1 MGNFVLAVAII
12 FGGWWLLRKLASSQ
26 PRQVRGLTRKL
37 AGGAIITVAGF
48 LMLRGASN
56 IAIPLFILG
65 AGLVG
70 ETALFPNGLQWPGA
84 DRAPPRQAPA
94 SRGSMTRDEAYAV
107 LGLKPG
113 ATVADV
119 RAAHRRLMKD
129 FHPDHGGSNYLA
141 IKINQAK
148 DLLFQDLGATT

>member
-1 MGNFVLAVAII
+1 MGNFILAVAII

-26 PRQVRGLTRKL
+26 PRQVRGLARKL
-37 AGGAIITVAGF
+37 AGGAIIAVAGF

-56 IAIPLFILG
+56 VAIPLFVLG
-65 AGLVG
+65 AGFVG
-70 ETALFPNGLQWPGA
+70 ETALFPDGLQWPG
-84 DRAPPRQAPA
+84 RNKGPPPPSPA
-94 SRGSMTRDEAYAV
+94 SRGAITRDEAYAV

-113 ATVADV
+113 ATIAEV

-148 DLLFQDLGATT
+148 DLLFQELGATT

>member
-1 MGNFVLAVAII
+1 MSNFLLAIAII
-12 FGGWWLLRKLASSQ
+12 FGGWFLLRKLGSSQ
-26 PRQVRGLTRKL
+26 PQQVRGLTRKL
-37 AGGAIITVAGF
+37 MGGAIIAVAGF
-48 LMLRGASN
+48 LILRGASN
-56 IAIPLFILG
+56 LAIPLFVLG

-70 ETALFPNGLQWPGA
+70 ETALFPNGLRWPGINGGHQ
-84 DRAPPRQAPA
+84 PRPPA
-94 SRGSMTRDEAYAV
+94 SLPPMTLVEAYEI

-113 ATVADV
+113 ATIADV

-141 IKINQAK
+141 IKINQAR

>member
-1 MGNFVLAVAII
+1 MSNFILAIAIV
-12 FGGWWLLRKLASSQ
+12 FGGWWLLRKLGASQ
-26 PRQVRGLTRKL
+26 PAQVRGLTRKL
-37 AGGAIITVAGF
+37 MGGAIIAVAGF
-48 LMLRGASN
+48 LMLRGAYN
-56 IAIPLFILG
+56 IALPLFALG

-70 ETALFPNGLQWPGA
+70 ETALFPNGLRWPGA
-84 DRAPPRQAPA
+84 NTAPQPPARASQGP
-94 SRGSMTRDEAYAV
+94 MTRAEAYEI

-119 RAAHRRLMKD
+119 RDAHRRLMKD

-148 DLLFQDLGATT
+148 ELLSQELGATT

>member
-1 MGNFVLAVAII
+1 MSNFILAIAII
-12 FGGWWLLRKLASSQ
+12 LGGWWLLRKFGASQ
-26 PRQVRGLTRKL
+26 PAQVRGLTRKL
-37 AGGAIITVAGF
+37 MGGAIIAAAGF
-48 LMLRGASN
+48 LMLRGAYN
-56 IAIPLFILG
+56 VAIPLFVLG

-84 DRAPPRQAPA
+84 NNREPSRKPPARA
-94 SRGSMTRDEAYAV
+94 SMTRAEAYEI
-107 LGLKPG
+107 LGLNPG

-141 IKINQAK
+141 IKINEAK
-148 DLLFQDLGATT
+148 DLLSQDLGATT

>member
-1 MGNFVLAVAII
+1 MANFVLAVAII
-12 FGGWWLLRKLASSQ
+12 FGGWWLLRKLGGSQ
-26 PRQVRGLTRKL
+26 PKQVRGLARKL
-37 AGGAIITVAGF
+37 AGFAIIAIAGF
-48 LMLRGASN
+48 FMLRGASN
-56 IAIPLFILG
+56 VAIPLFVLG

-84 DRAPPRQAPA
+84 NRGPQPQAPA
-94 SRGSMTRDEAYAV
+94 SRGPMTREEAYAV

-113 ATVADV
+113 ATIADI

-129 FHPDHGGSNYLA
+129 FHPDHGGSDYLA

>member
-1 MGNFVLAVAII
+1 MSNFILAVAII
-12 FGGWWLLRKLASSQ
+12 VGGWWLLRKLASSQ
-26 PRQVRGLTRKL
+26 PTQVRGLTRKL
-37 AGGAIITVAGF
+37 MGGAIIAGAGF

-56 IAIPLFILG
+56 LAIPLFALG

-70 ETALFPNGLQWPGA
+70 ETWLFPNGLRWPGSNTT
-84 DRAPPRQAPA
+84 PQPYTPA
-94 SRGSMTRDEAYAV
+94 SGGPITRAEAYEI

-113 ATVADV
+113 ATIADV
-119 RAAHRRLMKD
+119 RDAHRRLMKD

-148 DLLFQDLGATT
+148 DRLFQDLGATT

>member
-1 MGNFVLAVAII
+1 MVNFVLAVAII
-12 FGGWWLLRKLASSQ
+12 FGGWWLMRRLARSQ
-26 PRQVRGLTRKL
+26 PRQVRGLVRKL
-37 AGGAIITVAGF
+37 AGGVIIAIAGF

-56 IAIPLFILG
+56 IAIPLFVLG

-70 ETALFPNGLQWPGA
+70 ETALFPDGLRWPGA
-84 DRAPPRQAPA
+84 NHGPQPQSPA
-94 SRGSMTRDEAYAV
+94 SRVPMTREEAYAV

-113 ATVADV
+113 ASIADV
-119 RAAHRRLMKD
+119 RAAHRRLMKE

>member
-1 MGNFVLAVAII
+1 MSNFLLAMAII
-12 FGGWWLLRKLASSQ
+12 LGGWWLLRKLASSQ
-26 PRQVRGLTRKL
+26 PKQVRGLARKL
-37 AGGAIITVAGF
+37 AGGTIIAVAGF

-56 IAIPLFILG
+56 VAIPLFVLG

-70 ETALFPNGLQWPGA
+70 ETALFPDGLQWPGGN
-84 DRAPPRQAPA
+84 
-94 SRGSMTRDEAYAV
+94 RGSQPQTPSRTQMTREEAYAV

-148 DLLFQDLGATT
+148 DMLFQDLGATT